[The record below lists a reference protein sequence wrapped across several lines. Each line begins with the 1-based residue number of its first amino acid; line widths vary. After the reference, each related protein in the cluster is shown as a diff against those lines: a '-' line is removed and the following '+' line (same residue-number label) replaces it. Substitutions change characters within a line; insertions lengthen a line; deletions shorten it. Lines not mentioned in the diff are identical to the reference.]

1 MEKTQNV
8 CRNESTQLWENENI
22 KSYNYANIQMYMQK
36 TKDVKS
42 LGLCKE
48 SKYVIKNYKVTFNI

>member
-1 MEKTQNV
+1 
-8 CRNESTQLWENENI
+8 
-22 KSYNYANIQMYMQK
+22 MYMQK

-48 SKYVIKNYKVTFNI
+48 SKYVIKNYKVTFNIQLIKKQIN